1 MYIPRIHLLIRK
13 YISHLSTYYP
23 AFYRNNNNNN
33 NNFCIKRNICDI
45 SGTIVQYI

>member
-33 NNFCIKRNICDI
+33 NFCIKRNICDI